1 MQTLTKP
8 TFDALSQHFHHW
20 QKVGDLID
28 QCIDLMLNLRQS
40 GHPGGSRS
48 KVQLTVATTLGG
60 IMRWDLRH
68 PEAPF
73 GDRFVLVAGH
83 CNPLIYAM
91 LAVYDEALRA
101 RFEKTGDERFRV
113 YKDKERALHWEDLLK
128 LRHNGGLPGHAEME
142 GKTLFFKF
150 NTGPSGH
157 GAPAALGEAMALKH
171 AGAGEVRVF
180 AMEGEGGH
188 SAGAHHEVKN
198 SAWGLGLDNLIY
210 LFDWN
215 DHGID
220 HRAHSEVVH
229 GTPAEWF
236 KPYGWRIAGTE
247 KGEDYASITRAL
259 LEIVHDPDP
268 RGRPGMVW
276 VKTRKGRGYYK
287 FDAPSHGKAHAR
299 NSELF
304 WKGRA
309 DFQDKYGVKFAG
321 FGDTKDPGESAG
333 REQTAGWFKT
343 VMSVLRDDTELLEY
357 LSDTLVELGES
368 VPARP
373 EAFKLDQPAKAS
385 AGEPSRAKAGDRAD
399 ASSLRATTSSDGA
412 AAAKSGIA
420 LALDTTSA
428 RNPIFNL
435 HEDRSWLALD
445 KLPPELFVAPGT
457 KIANKEGFAKFGAW
471 VNELAKEKM
480 GRPLVLACSADLA
493 ESTSIIGFANGFK
506 EKQGFGWYERTKNP
520 GGALLPQQ
528 ITEFTNS
535 GLMAG
540 VATVNM
546 SSDPEKTF
554 LGFWGAHS
562 TYGSFSYLKYGLM
575 RLFSQLAQDCPL
587 KVGKV
592 IWVAGHSGPETA
604 EDSRTH
610 FGIFAPGV
618 TQLFPDGH
626 VINLHPWEHNEVAPM
641 LAAALATDIPIVI
654 LHLTRPNVSV
664 PDRAALGCAPYM
676 DAARGAYVIR
686 DHDAKR
692 PKEGCVLVQGTST
705 TDSVFQLLPK
715 FKDGSAPNVKLV
727 AAVSWELFQ
736 RQDAKYRDT
745 VLPHSDWIDS
755 TVITNGARRL
765 MHDWLPHKVAEEY
778 AMSSDFDDRWRTG
791 GSVEELKV
799 EAHIDPA
806 HLLDGIQRFARDR
819 EKRLA
824 QLR

>member
-1 MQTLTKP
+1 MQTLSKP
-8 TFDALSQHFHHW
+8 TFQELSRHFHHW

-48 KVQLTVATTLGG
+48 KVPLMVASTLGAG
-60 IMRWDLRH
+60 MRWDLRH
-68 PEAPF
+68 PEAAF

-83 CNPLIYAM
+83 CNPLVYAM
-91 LAVYDEALRA
+91 LAVYNEALRA
-101 RFEKTGDERFRV
+101 RFEVTGDKRFLV
-113 YKDKERALHWEDLLK
+113 PHAGERALYWQDLLT
-128 LRHNGGLPGHAEME
+128 LRHNKGLPGHAEME

-171 AGAGEVRVF
+171 AGAGEVKVF

-198 SAWGLGLDNLIY
+198 SAWGLGLDNLVY

-220 HRAHSEVVH
+220 SRAHSEVVH
-229 GTPAEWF
+229 GTPAQWF
-236 KPYGWRIAGTE
+236 KPYGWRVAGTE
-247 KGEDYASITRAL
+247 HGEDYAAITRAL
-259 LEIVHDPDP
+259 LEIVHDEDP
-268 RGRPGMVW
+268 QGQPGMVW

-304 WKGRA
+304 WKGRD
-309 DFQDKYGVKFAG
+309 DFQKKYGVAFDG
-321 FGDTKDPGESAG
+321 FGDQKDPGETAG
-333 REQTAGWFKT
+333 REQTARWFET
-343 VMSVLRDDTELLEY
+343 VMGVLRKDKELLEY
-357 LSDTLVELGES
+357 LSNTLVDLGES
-368 VPARP
+368 VPKKP
-373 EAFKLDQPAKAS
+373 EGFKLTAKV
-385 AGEPSRAKAGDRAD
+385 
-399 ASSLRATTSSDGA
+399 
-412 AAAKSGIA
+412 
-420 LALDTTSA
+420 
-428 RNPIFNL
+428 NL
-435 HEDRSWLALD
+435 HEDRSWLAID
-445 KLPPELFVAPGT
+445 QLPKGLFVEPGT
-457 KIANKEGFAKFGAW
+457 KIANKEGLAKFGAW
-471 VNELAKEKM
+471 VNELAKQKM

-493 ESTSIIGFANGFK
+493 ESTSIHGFSKGFQ
-506 EKQGFGWYERTKNP
+506 EKDGFGWYERTKNP

-540 VATVNM
+540 LATVNM
-546 SSDPEKTF
+546 SSEPEKTF
-554 LGFWGAHS
+554 VGYWGAHS

-587 KVGKV
+587 RVGKV
-592 IWVAGHSGPETA
+592 IWIVGHSGPETA

-618 TQLFPDGH
+618 TQLFPDDH
-626 VINLHPWEHNEVAPM
+626 VINLHPWEHNEVPVM
-641 LAAALATDIPIVI
+641 LAAALSTEIPIVV
-654 LHLTRPNVSV
+654 LHLTRPNVTI
-664 PDRAALGCAPYM
+664 PDRAAIGCAPYT

-686 DHDAKR
+686 DYDAKR

-705 TDSVFQLLPK
+705 TESVFQLLPK
-715 FKDGSAPNVKLV
+715 LKDAGAPNVKLV

-736 RQDAKYRDT
+736 RQDAQYKEK
-745 VLPHSDWIDS
+745 VLPHADWLDS

-765 MHDWLPHKVAEEY
+765 MHDWLAHKVAEEY
-778 AMSSDFDDRWRTG
+778 AMSSDWDDRWRTG

-799 EAHIDPA
+799 EAHIDAP
-806 HLLDGIQRFARDR
+806 HLWEGIQKFARAR
-819 EKRLA
+819 KSRLA
-824 QLR
+824 RITYPSS